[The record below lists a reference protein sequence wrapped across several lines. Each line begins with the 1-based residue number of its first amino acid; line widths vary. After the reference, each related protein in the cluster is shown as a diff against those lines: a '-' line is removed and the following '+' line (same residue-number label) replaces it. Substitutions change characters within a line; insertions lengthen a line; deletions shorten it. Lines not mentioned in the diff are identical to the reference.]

1 MKDKNYIDGYQSN
14 DLPLFRKG
22 RENQIKDM
30 VEFVADFDGSHYDP
44 KVDKQRLTQQ
54 MRGVYE
60 CICKGDWKTVEE
72 IGTVTGYPQPSISAQ
87 LRNLRKKKFGG
98 LDVEGRCRD
107 GTKIF
112 EYRLNNVETR

>member
-1 MKDKNYIDGYQSN
+1 MTKVHIIGKGYFGKKIESS
-14 DLPLFRKG
+14 
-22 RENQIKDM
+22 IKDM